1 MMGWGA
7 GVEPLSL
14 SELPSPTHRPAS
26 RFPPPQ
32 HTPPLTPSH
41 PHTLTPSHP
50 HTLTAQP
57 ITQPHRSAPQLSPT
71 LRPTAQPHRSAPPL
85 SPTPDLSRPTPQRY
99 IRISIEVQLID
110 MCKEARDNAHKYDGT
125 GKLFKL
131 IVRNDAI
138 SPQYPEPLVGE
149 IPFFRISDPK
159 PLLTPLSPSAADP
172 PQIVPPQLQQPIES
186 YPSYHPTLP
195 LTHTVPL
202 VQPLLQPLLQPPPQP
217 PPQ

>member
-1 MMGWGA
+1 
-7 GVEPLSL
+7 
-14 SELPSPTHRPAS
+14 
-26 RFPPPQ
+26 
-32 HTPPLTPSH
+32 
-41 PHTLTPSHP
+41 
-50 HTLTAQP
+50 
-57 ITQPHRSAPQLSPT
+57 
-71 LRPTAQPHRSAPPL
+71 
-85 SPTPDLSRPTPQRY
+85 
-99 IRISIEVQLID
+99 

-202 VQPLLQPLLQPPPQP
+202 VQPLVQPLLQPLLQPPPQP
-217 PPQ
+217 PALPTANPLLPVCAAVGGASAWTVNGLEEHGAPDATAAPDEPAAVVAGGAGDNKCAYERQRDENIRKNMEILVGLGIDKTTNQVGAHAPRPTPHAPPPHVHTCGVFS